1 MNFNRKELKNIA
13 AKVIAGK
20 ATIEEIEFINQYY
33 DLFDKEADV
42 SEELSAEEKEMLAHE
57 ISAGIMTKVGFTE
70 TAAAKYNYG
79 SILKIAA
86 AVLLL
91 LAASY
96 LMFKPSFTGKN
107 KEQVTAKILSDVAPG
122 GDNATLTLADG
133 SSYELNQLGKKAVL
147 RKGNLKIEKTK
158 DGLLVVSV
166 LQQSSGS
173 SPSMNTITTP
183 RGGQYEVVLPDGSRV
198 LLNAASSLKFPDF
211 FDGNKRQVELTGEA
225 YFEITHLAAKPFLV
239 KSNHATIQVLGTQFN
254 VMAYDPG
261 QIKTTLVEGS
271 VNLKSST
278 SAVMLIP
285 GEQGVMSNNGNINR
299 RKVDVDKEI
308 SWRKGWFSFNESSIE
323 NVMDEISR
331 WYDVDVLYAHKMPHK
346 EITGRVPRNAKL
358 SVVLDMLQYSGFEFE
373 IKDRTIKVK

>member
-20 ATIEEIEFINQYY
+20 ASIEEIEFINQYY